1 SSYLLQQGRFVGD
14 IAYFYGEDN
23 NITSVFNRKAPEIPE
38 GYNYDFVNADALINV
53 LSVKNG
59 KIVTPSGMSYEVL
72 VLDDNAKKMSL
83 PVLRKIR
90 DLVKAGAT
98 IAGVKPER
106 MASLSDNKEEFD
118 RIVKE
123 VWGANN
129 SNVSVNQPLAQVLQA
144 KKIAADLTYA
154 KPKTDTEMLYVHR
167 RLPGGEIY
175 WVDNRKDRVEEIE
188 ASFRVTGKAP
198 EIWN

>member
-1 SSYLLQQGRFVGD
+1 WTDYLSRSSLMLQQGIFIADV
-14 IAYFYGEDN
+14 AYFYGEDS
-23 NITSVFNRKAPEIPE
+23 NITALFGKKLPDIPE

-53 LSVKNG
+53 LQVKNG
-59 KIVTPSGMSYEVL
+59 KILTPSGMSYEVL

-90 DLVKAGAT
+90 DLVKAGGA

-123 VWGANN
+123 VWDANN
-129 SNVSVNQPLAQVLQA
+129 PNVSVNQPLAQV
-144 KKIAADLTYA
+144 
-154 KPKTDTEMLYVHR
+154 
-167 RLPGGEIY
+167 
-175 WVDNRKDRVEEIE
+175 
-188 ASFRVTGKAP
+188 
-198 EIWN
+198 